1 MEQRTDYMTTKEA
14 AAMWDVFLRQVQRLL
29 AKKKRLFQAA
39 LEENLAQRWKTT
51 FAGKLIFIHELL
63 HDGFGK
69 CVLWNRADK

>member
-1 MEQRTDYMTTKEA
+1 
-14 AAMWDVFLRQVQRLL
+14 
-29 AKKKRLFQAA
+29 LFQAT

-69 CVLWNRADK
+69 CVLWNQADK